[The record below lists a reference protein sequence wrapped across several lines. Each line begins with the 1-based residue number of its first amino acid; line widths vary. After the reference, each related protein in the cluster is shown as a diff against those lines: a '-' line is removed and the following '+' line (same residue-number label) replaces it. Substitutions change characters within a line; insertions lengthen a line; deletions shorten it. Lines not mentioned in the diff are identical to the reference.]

1 VDEQSVVR
9 GIGWASLGSGF
20 VCMAMPGVM
29 SRVFG
34 MGSMPRLLR
43 LYGVRDTLIGAGL
56 LTQPDLGVWLGA
68 RAVADGADAAQLGTG
83 MLLGRFRRWNAKLSL
98 VLAVAS
104 SVGAIALSRR
114 LTSR

>member
-1 VDEQSVVR
+1 MDEQSVVR

-68 RAVADGADAAQLGTG
+68 RAVADGSDAALLGTG
-83 MLLGRFRRWNAKLSL
+83 MLLGRFRRWNAMLTL
-98 VLAVAS
+98 ALAVAS
-104 SVGAIALSRR
+104 AAGIPILARR
-114 LTSR
+114 LTAR